1 MNKTTGN
8 SDIEDPRILED
19 RNERLLGLR
28 QVIMIDTSICKVY
41 FLTRSNIIPCIK
53 RDCQGGAIRKPR
65 AWMEIEVLRVLP
77 MRPERSVTHMSG
89 PTHDADRM
97 TQDRMTRIR
106 ATLILWLHQQRA

>member
-1 MNKTTGN
+1 
-8 SDIEDPRILED
+8 
-19 RNERLLGLR
+19 
-28 QVIMIDTSICKVY
+28 
-41 FLTRSNIIPCIK
+41 
-53 RDCQGGAIRKPR
+53 
-65 AWMEIEVLRVLP
+65 